1 MKKLVSLILALAVAL
16 SLTGAAFAEEP
27 VTITYATFSASGA
40 QEETLKK
47 MVEVFEEKNPDI
59 KVDVQLTGYDD
70 YFTKLATTVGGGNA
84 PDVFEMNMENFLAYM
99 LRGACADL
107 TGLVDPA
114 SYSEGTLSAVSSD
127 GKLYAVP
134 MSFSTC
140 VLFYNKALFDQA
152 GIDYPD
158 DTWTWTEAQAAAE
171 KIRALGDDIWGY
183 YQPIS
188 YNEFYK
194 SKFMDYTDPLR
205 VITSRTEGTATYT
218 ALLFIPGSTPYD
230 YYTKEYEKG
239 LALYASGVMIMEKCG
254 DLLPDYFS
262 FVKGVVDSED
272 LSLNISRETLQKD
285 NQLKLMR
292 NSLEKKI
299 KNELHAMLV
308 NDREKYETF
317 WKSFGRQIKFGIYGD
332 YGMHKDL
339 LGDLLMFYSAKEKK
353 LVTLDEYIEKM
364 PEDQKFIYFA
374 AGDDTDRLSKL
385 PNAQLVLSKGYDLLL
400 CTEDVDEFCLQ
411 VMHEYKEKTFQNINA
426 GDLGLETEDEKKA
439 AEAAETENKD
449 LFEEIKKDLN
459 GKVKEVKV
467 NPTLQEHPVTLTAEG
482 GISMEM
488 EKVLRRMPNAE
499 GVESTK
505 VLELNP
511 NHTVFA
517 ALKAAHAAGDA
528 DKVAKY
534 AELLYD
540 QALLIAGLP
549 IEDPV
554 AYAQLVCGLMQ

>member
-1 MKKLVSLILALAVAL
+1 MKKLVSLILALAAAL

-194 SKFMDYTDPLR
+194 SVKGNGGSLLNEDYTAFT
-205 VITSRTEGTATYT
+205 VN
-218 ALLFIPGSTPYD
+218 TP
-230 YYTKEYEKG
+230 ENV
-239 LALYASGVMIMEKCG
+239 AV
-254 DLLPDYFS
+254 
-262 FVKGVVDSED
+262 
-272 LSLNISRETLQKD
+272 
-285 NQLKLMR
+285 
-292 NSLEKKI
+292 LE
-299 KNELHAMLV
+299 AMLARV
-308 NDREKYETF
+308 RGEDR
-317 WKSFGRQIKFGIYGD
+317 
-332 YGMHKDL
+332 
-339 LGDLLMFYSAKEKK
+339 
-353 LVTLDEYIEKM
+353 V
-364 PEDQKFIYFA
+364 
-374 AGDDTDRLSKL
+374 
-385 PNAQLVLSKGYDLLL
+385 
-400 CTEDVDEFCLQ
+400 
-411 VMHEYKEKTFQNINA
+411 
-426 GDLGLETEDEKKA
+426 
-439 AEAAETENKD
+439 
-449 LFEEIKKDLN
+449 
-459 GKVKEVKV
+459 
-467 NPTLQEHPVTLTAEG
+467 
-482 GISMEM
+482 
-488 EKVLRRMPNAE
+488 MPNAE
-499 GVESTK
+499 DMAGRGDWDLFSEGKLGMLVSGIWGFQTFTDQCDFDWDITVEPGFKDKSTFFFANVNCVSTESTK
-505 VLELNP
+505 QEAAARFVDAMGSDPDIVQLRLDASWELPTIADQTKLTQYLDVTPPDNRP
-511 NHTVFA
+511 AVFDSMDYA
-517 ALKAAHAAGDA
+517 
-528 DKVAKY
+528 VAPP
-534 AELLYD
+534 
-540 QALLIAGLP
+540 ALLEQGAVSEIIGNVLGTLETNDMTAQEALDE
-549 IEDPV
+549 IQ
-554 AYAQLVCGLMQ
+554 AQLEEADLL

>member
-1 MKKLVSLILALAVAL
+1 MKKLVSLILVLAVAL

-194 SKFMDYTDPLR
+194 SVKGNGGSLLNEDYTAFT
-205 VITSRTEGTATYT
+205 VN
-218 ALLFIPGSTPYD
+218 TP
-230 YYTKEYEKG
+230 ENV
-239 LALYASGVMIMEKCG
+239 AV
-254 DLLPDYFS
+254 
-262 FVKGVVDSED
+262 
-272 LSLNISRETLQKD
+272 
-285 NQLKLMR
+285 
-292 NSLEKKI
+292 LE
-299 KNELHAMLV
+299 AMLARV
-308 NDREKYETF
+308 RGEDR
-317 WKSFGRQIKFGIYGD
+317 
-332 YGMHKDL
+332 
-339 LGDLLMFYSAKEKK
+339 
-353 LVTLDEYIEKM
+353 V
-364 PEDQKFIYFA
+364 
-374 AGDDTDRLSKL
+374 
-385 PNAQLVLSKGYDLLL
+385 
-400 CTEDVDEFCLQ
+400 
-411 VMHEYKEKTFQNINA
+411 
-426 GDLGLETEDEKKA
+426 
-439 AEAAETENKD
+439 
-449 LFEEIKKDLN
+449 
-459 GKVKEVKV
+459 
-467 NPTLQEHPVTLTAEG
+467 
-482 GISMEM
+482 
-488 EKVLRRMPNAE
+488 MPNAE
-499 GVESTK
+499 DMAGRGDWDLFSEGKLGMLVSGIWGFQTFTDQCDFDWDITVEPGFKDKSTFFFANVNCVSTESDK
-505 VLELNP
+505 QEAAARFVDAMGSDPDIVQLRLDASWELPTIADQTKLTQYLEVTPPDNREA
-511 NHTVFA
+511 VFDSMDYA
-517 ALKAAHAAGDA
+517 
-528 DKVAKY
+528 VAPP
-534 AELLYD
+534 
-540 QALLIAGLP
+540 ALLEQGAVSEIIGNVLGTLETNDMTAQEALDE
-549 IEDPV
+549 IQ
-554 AYAQLVCGLMQ
+554 AQLEEADLL

>member
-1 MKKLVSLILALAVAL
+1 MKKLVSLIIALAVAL

-194 SKFMDYTDPLR
+194 SVKGNGGSLLNEDYTTFT
-205 VITSRTEGTATYT
+205 VN
-218 ALLFIPGSTPYD
+218 TP
-230 YYTKEYEKG
+230 ENV
-239 LALYASGVMIMEKCG
+239 AV
-254 DLLPDYFS
+254 
-262 FVKGVVDSED
+262 
-272 LSLNISRETLQKD
+272 
-285 NQLKLMR
+285 
-292 NSLEKKI
+292 LE
-299 KNELHAMLV
+299 AMLARV
-308 NDREKYETF
+308 RGEDR
-317 WKSFGRQIKFGIYGD
+317 
-332 YGMHKDL
+332 
-339 LGDLLMFYSAKEKK
+339 
-353 LVTLDEYIEKM
+353 V
-364 PEDQKFIYFA
+364 
-374 AGDDTDRLSKL
+374 
-385 PNAQLVLSKGYDLLL
+385 
-400 CTEDVDEFCLQ
+400 
-411 VMHEYKEKTFQNINA
+411 
-426 GDLGLETEDEKKA
+426 
-439 AEAAETENKD
+439 
-449 LFEEIKKDLN
+449 
-459 GKVKEVKV
+459 
-467 NPTLQEHPVTLTAEG
+467 
-482 GISMEM
+482 
-488 EKVLRRMPNAE
+488 MPNAE
-499 GVESTK
+499 DMAGRGDWDLFSEGKLGMLVSGIWGFQTFTDQCDFDWDITVEPGFKYKSTFFFANVNCVSTESDK
-505 VLELNP
+505 QEAAARFVDAMGSDPDIVQLRLDASWELPTIADQTKLTQYLEVTPPDNREA
-511 NHTVFA
+511 VFDSMDYA
-517 ALKAAHAAGDA
+517 
-528 DKVAKY
+528 VAPP
-534 AELLYD
+534 
-540 QALLIAGLP
+540 ALLEQGAVSEIIGNVLGTLETNDMTAQEALDE
-549 IEDPV
+549 IQ
-554 AYAQLVCGLMQ
+554 AQLEEADLL

>member
-1 MKKLVSLILALAVAL
+1 MKKLVSLILALAAAL

-194 SKFMDYTDPLR
+194 SVKGNGGSLLNEDYTAFT
-205 VITSRTEGTATYT
+205 VN
-218 ALLFIPGSTPYD
+218 TP
-230 YYTKEYEKG
+230 ENV
-239 LALYASGVMIMEKCG
+239 AV
-254 DLLPDYFS
+254 
-262 FVKGVVDSED
+262 
-272 LSLNISRETLQKD
+272 
-285 NQLKLMR
+285 
-292 NSLEKKI
+292 LE
-299 KNELHAMLV
+299 AMLARV
-308 NDREKYETF
+308 RGEDR
-317 WKSFGRQIKFGIYGD
+317 
-332 YGMHKDL
+332 
-339 LGDLLMFYSAKEKK
+339 
-353 LVTLDEYIEKM
+353 V
-364 PEDQKFIYFA
+364 
-374 AGDDTDRLSKL
+374 
-385 PNAQLVLSKGYDLLL
+385 
-400 CTEDVDEFCLQ
+400 
-411 VMHEYKEKTFQNINA
+411 
-426 GDLGLETEDEKKA
+426 
-439 AEAAETENKD
+439 
-449 LFEEIKKDLN
+449 
-459 GKVKEVKV
+459 
-467 NPTLQEHPVTLTAEG
+467 
-482 GISMEM
+482 
-488 EKVLRRMPNAE
+488 MPNAE
-499 GVESTK
+499 DMAGRGDWDLFSEGKLGMLVSGIWGFQTFTDQCDFDWDITVEPGFKDKSTFFFANVNCVSTESDK
-505 VLELNP
+505 QEAAARFVDAMGSDPDIVQLRLDASWELPTIADQTRLTQYLEVTPPDNREA
-511 NHTVFA
+511 VFDSMDYA
-517 ALKAAHAAGDA
+517 
-528 DKVAKY
+528 VAPP
-534 AELLYD
+534 
-540 QALLIAGLP
+540 ALLEQGAASEIIGNVLGTLETNDMTAQEALDE
-549 IEDPV
+549 IQ
-554 AYAQLVCGLMQ
+554 AQLEEADLL